1 MKAKDVLTTVLELL
15 GLLLIVAGVHVGF
28 GLAAALIVAGVL
40 VIGIS
45 FLLTTRGGRK

>member
-15 GLLLIVAGVHVGF
+15 GLLLIVAGVYVGF
-28 GLAAALIVAGVL
+28 GLSAALIIGGVL

-45 FLLTTRGGRK
+45 FLLTTRGGSK